1 MISNTLQFLSQHVF
15 LILPLSIILMVA
27 GFLVF
32 NKKKPFIKFVLLFF
46 PIFGVINL
54 IYSSDWNTNY
64 IIKHGVE
71 GEGVVTS
78 IVPTNNYINHVQVFE
93 YNCTLKTATGKQ
105 VSVVFEN
112 NEALLYPKDQ
122 LNYLPTIGSVFK
134 VKYIPT
140 DEDNFVILTH
150 KSPEQHCLKLMQNI
164 GSANA
169 LYQLDKSNL
178 NNKNRLK
185 KELQLFLKAPCDTN
199 VQKGF
204 QLLLDQLK

>member
-1 MISNTLQFLSQHVF
+1 MISNILQFLSQHVF

-32 NKKKPFIKFVLLFF
+32 NKKKSFIKVFLLFF
-46 PIFGVINL
+46 PVFGIINL

-78 IVPTNNYINHVQVFE
+78 IVPTNNYINHVQIFE

-105 VSVVFEN
+105 VKVVFEN
-112 NEALLYPKDQ
+112 NEALLYPKDR
-122 LNYLPTIGSVFK
+122 LNFLPTIGSVFK

-140 DEDNFVILTH
+140 DEDNFVILTN

-178 NNKNRLK
+178 NNKYQLK
-185 KELQLFLKAPCDTN
+185 KELQHFLKAPCDTN